1 MFYYSNQLRKLDE
14 NLLQGEKLMYQNNT
28 LFQIDIQ

>member
-14 NLLQGEKLMYQNNT
+14 NQLQGEKLMYQNNT
-28 LFQIDIQ
+28 LFQIDIH